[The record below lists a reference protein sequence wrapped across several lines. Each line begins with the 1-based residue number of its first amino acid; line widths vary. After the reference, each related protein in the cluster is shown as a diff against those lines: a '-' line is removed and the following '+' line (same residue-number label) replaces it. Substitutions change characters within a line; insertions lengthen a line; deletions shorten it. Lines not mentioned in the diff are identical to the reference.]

1 MNHTEELRKIIME
14 EIFDQRKA
22 LQMLAHLDSI
32 KTEIELSKVR
42 VTDREDMLQDS
53 LVKLGNEYEQSLD
66 LLLEMSKVIHES
78 NPDHPMISK
87 YLQWMHK

>member
-42 VTDREDMLQDS
+42 VTKREDRLQDS
-53 LVKLGNEYEQSLD
+53 LVKLGLEYEQSLD

>member
-1 MNHTEELRKIIME
+1 MSHTEELRKIVME

-42 VTDREDMLQDS
+42 VTDREDRLQDS
-53 LVKLGNEYEQSLD
+53 LVKLGNEYEQALD
-66 LLLEMSKVIHES
+66 LLLEMSKAIHES

>member
-42 VTDREDMLQDS
+42 VTEREDRLQDS
-53 LVKLGNEYEQSLD
+53 LVKLGLEYEQALD